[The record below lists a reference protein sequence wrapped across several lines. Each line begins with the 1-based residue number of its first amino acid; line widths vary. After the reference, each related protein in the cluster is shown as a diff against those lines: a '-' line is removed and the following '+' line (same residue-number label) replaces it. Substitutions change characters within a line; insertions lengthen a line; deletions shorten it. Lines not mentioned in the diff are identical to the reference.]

1 VELSSLVLTIVF
13 DSTIPDFGSAAQG
26 TGIQQAV
33 FNAEIAS
40 SVTPTFP
47 GKSWTLT
54 YPGGTEIWEFDS
66 RQAQMAF
73 FNDRNGRNAT
83 MTLGEDGLSLHGAY
97 EACTIDGTL
106 GTPAPGNAVL
116 HTRSDEPDCVR
127 KFGTTIN
134 VQIHE

>member
-1 VELSSLVLTIVF
+1 
-13 DSTIPDFGSAAQG
+13 
-26 TGIQQAV
+26 
-33 FNAEIAS
+33 
-40 SVTPTFP
+40 
-47 GKSWTLT
+47 
-54 YPGGTEIWEFDS
+54 
-66 RQAQMAF
+66 MAF